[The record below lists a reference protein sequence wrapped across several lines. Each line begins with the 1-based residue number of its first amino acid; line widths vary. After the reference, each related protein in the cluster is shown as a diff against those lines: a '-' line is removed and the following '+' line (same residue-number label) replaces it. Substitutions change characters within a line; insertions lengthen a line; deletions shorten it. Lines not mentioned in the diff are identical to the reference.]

1 MWLSAYPMGWAKISE
16 GALPVQSL
24 RAPDPQVARLIGAR
38 IRKAREDRGLSQAAL
53 ADVLGLSQAAMS
65 TIESGA
71 RPLRVDELMV
81 VSRVTGRDLDF
92 FVPKSAQ
99 GPIGVSLRA
108 EVAQLPVPEYRA
120 AVLSFLEDV
129 GELSMPEPT
138 TTVHESDPER
148 AAERLL
154 KVAGVTSPPVNV
166 RSLAGQLGVAVFPRS
181 FPDALSALFARHGER
196 ALIGVN
202 EVHPDVRQRFSIA
215 HELGHF
221 VLHHDSQHIIE
232 LEPQSAGDPPGYDWQ
247 KERQANTFAAAVLMP
262 SEWIRADAKSYSAT
276 RLATRYKVSPAA
288 MAYRLANLR
297 LAPSA

>member
-1 MWLSAYPMGWAKISE
+1 MGWANISE
-16 GALPVQSL
+16 GSLPVQPP
-24 RAPDPQVARLIGAR
+24 RAPDTNVAQLIGGR

-92 FVPKSAQ
+92 FVPRAAH

-138 TTVHESDPER
+138 ASVHESDPER
-148 AAERLL
+148 AAEKLL
-154 KVAGVTSPPVNV
+154 KIAGITGPPVNV
-166 RSLAGQLGVAVFPRS
+166 RALAGQLGVAVFPRP

-202 EVHPDVRQRFSIA
+202 EGHPDVRQRFSIA

-221 VLHHDSQHIIE
+221 VLHHDSQHVIE
-232 LEPQSAGDPPGYDWQ
+232 LEPQSAGDPPGYDWLR
-247 KERQANTFAAAVLMP
+247 ERTANSFAAALLMP
-262 SEWIRADAKSYSAT
+262 AAWIRADTKAYSAT

-297 LAPSA
+297 LAPTA